1 MRILQSMYFAR
12 AIMSWFVQGSD
23 SKIYEFLCLVTEPLI
38 HPKAEKVSFTS
49 DENQEPESVQII
61 LRTAEISLDDDDE
74 VLDAET
80 EAASQSPLRRIW
92 IVIVKMWKA
101 FVEIF
106 RNR

>member
-1 MRILQSMYFAR
+1 MKE
-12 AIMSWFVQGSD
+12 AIDKEWDDLDGD
-23 SKIYEFLCLVTEPLI
+23 TRFLNMD
-38 HPKAEKVSFTS
+38 PKAEKVSFTS